1 MLWLWLFPA
10 LVCMADTVGLDINGA
25 NGELARNVERHVEQL
40 GLTDRESARRQR
52 TLVLHH
58 ARKALEALGYYDA
71 EIVFTLSPPEQDSA
85 EITLDIK
92 LGEPVIWQDTRVTFS
107 GPGMEDPLFSRIVQT
122 HGPKV
127 GEVLNHQHYESLKKE
142 LRTQALSNGYF
153 DVHLRRQKLLIDRT
167 ARTAR
172 IDMELATGERYRF
185 GKVSFTSTDLNDESL
200 QRLVPF
206 REGDFYEET
215 KVTEL
220 NRNLLDTG
228 YFRTVGLFPRQIR
241 ASNSHD
247 AVVPID
253 VELEDNAFN
262 RVSVGLGFGTDTGPR
277 VRMNWL
283 MPMLNQYGH
292 SLQFATSLSEP
303 RREFT
308 SEYKIPDGKPGTDFW
323 SVQAGYLE
331 EVFEDNRYRQI
342 SSGISRQQ
350 QVLWDWSRTYFAK
363 FKREQGYIEGNEIAT
378 TLPSDAFF
386 ITPGISFSRLK
397 IEGGMRPMRGHKL
410 NLDLEF
416 SDPSIGSDTEYVRL
430 TGLAKWLTPLSERQQ
445 ILLRAQ
451 LGMLWSQE
459 FNQVPVSARFFAG
472 GDQSIRGF
480 DYNSLGPRNDNDAL
494 IGGSRLAVVSGEYL
508 FQFMPNWKAALFVD
522 HGGAMDDTN
531 TPIDTGAGAGVRW
544 LSPLGVISFDVA
556 KSLTTEDKFR
566 IHVTMGTVL

>member
-1 MLWLWLFPA
+1 
-10 LVCMADTVGLDINGA
+10 MADGVGLEINGVE
-25 NGELARNVERHVEQL
+25 GELARNVERHVEQL
-40 GLTDRESARRQR
+40 GLSDRESARRQR
-52 TLVLHH
+52 ALVLRH

-71 EIVFTLSPPEQDSA
+71 QIDFTLSPPEQDSA
-85 EITLDIK
+85 EITLDIT
-92 LGEPVIWQDTRVTFS
+92 LGDPVLWQDTRVTFS
-107 GPGMEDPLFSRIVQT
+107 GPGMDDPLFSRIVHT
-122 HGPKV
+122 HGPRV
-127 GEVLNHQHYESLKKE
+127 GEVLNHQQYETLKKE
-142 LRTQALSNGYF
+142 LRTQALAHGYF
-153 DVHLRRQKLLIDRT
+153 DVHLRRQKLLIDRSNR
-167 ARTAR
+167 AAR
-172 IDMELATGERYRF
+172 IDLELATGERYRF
-185 GKVSFTSTDLNDESL
+185 GKVSFTPTDLNDAAL

-206 REGDFYEET
+206 REGDFYEESR
-215 KVTEL
+215 VTEF

-228 YFRTVGLFPRQIR
+228 YFRTVGLFPRQVR
-241 ASNSHD
+241 ASNAHD

-323 SVQAGYLE
+323 SLQAGYLE

-342 SSGISRQQ
+342 SSGISRQE
-350 QVLWDWSRTYFAK
+350 QVWGGWNRTYFTK
-363 FKREQGYIEGNEIAT
+363 FKREQGYIEGNEVQT
-378 TLPSDAFF
+378 SLPSDAFF
-386 ITPGISFSRLK
+386 ITPGVSFSRLK
-397 IEGGMRPMRGHKL
+397 IEGGMRPVRGHKL

-416 SDPSIGSDTEYVRL
+416 SDPAIGSDTEYVRL

-445 ILLRAQ
+445 VLLRMQ

-480 DYNSLGPRNDNDAL
+480 EYNSLGPRNANNGL

-508 FQFMPNWKAALFVD
+508 LQFMPNWKAAVFVD

-531 TPIDTGAGAGVRW
+531 APTDTGAGTGVRW

-556 KSLTTEDKFR
+556 KSLTTEDTFR